1 MQIGGQQLRAGDY
14 GRQKTADWFIS
25 THFGEMLDI
34 SMDTILR
41 SQANVIT
48 VSEFGWFNFIIIFSV
63 GGNALQ
69 VTQVT

>member
-14 GRQKTADWFIS
+14 EREETAGWFIS

-34 SMDTILR
+34 NMDTILR

-48 VSEFGWFNFIIIFSV
+48 VSEFG
-63 GGNALQ
+63 
-69 VTQVT
+69 